1 MGQSL
6 RTLATLSSKSL
17 VPTTAYELQTYL
29 LTQPQVEAPVIHSFG
44 PGIYIREVTLKAGT
58 IAVGH
63 HQNFEHQ
70 NIVLKG
76 HVRMLRDD
84 GSTFDVVGPTMFV
97 GKPGKKA
104 GYAVKDTVWLNVYST
119 EERDIEKLEAHFL
132 TKDAAWV
139 DSQTR
144 KTKADSFIRDADRAD
159 YELLLSEFNISQ
171 EQARREAEYK
181 MDQIPFPMGSYCV
194 KLGDSPIEGKGLF
207 ATANFQIGNY
217 ICPGRLG
224 WKRTPAGR
232 YTNHSRSPNAEPVL
246 EDNGDIHLVAIK
258 PIMGCR
264 GGENGDEITIDYRK
278 ALILNNRKPLCLV
291 S

>member
-1 MGQSL
+1 M
-6 RTLATLSSKSL
+6 RTLATLSSTKL
-17 VPTTAYELQTYL
+17 VAPVTAYELQEYL
-29 LTQPQVEAPVIHSFG
+29 LTKPQVEAPVIHSFG

-58 IAVGH
+58 VAVGH

-70 NIVLKG
+70 NIVLNG

-84 GSTFDVVGPTMFV
+84 GTTLDVVGPTMFV

-104 GYAVKDTVWLNVYST
+104 GYVIKDTVWLNIYST

-132 TKDAAWV
+132 TKDPTWI
-139 DSQTR
+139 DSQAR
-144 KTKADSFIRDADRAD
+144 KRAADSFIHNADRED
-159 YELLLSEFNISQ
+159 YETLLIEFNISK
-171 EQARREAEYK
+171 EQARREAEYE

-207 ATANFQIGNY
+207 ATANFQVGGY
-217 ICPGRLG
+217 ICPGRLD

-232 YTNHSRSPNAEPVL
+232 FTNHSKSPNAEPVL
-246 EDNGDIHLVAIK
+246 EENGDIHFVAIK
-258 PIMGCR
+258 PIAGCR
-264 GGENGDEITIDYRK
+264 GGSDGEEITIDYRK

-291 S
+291 